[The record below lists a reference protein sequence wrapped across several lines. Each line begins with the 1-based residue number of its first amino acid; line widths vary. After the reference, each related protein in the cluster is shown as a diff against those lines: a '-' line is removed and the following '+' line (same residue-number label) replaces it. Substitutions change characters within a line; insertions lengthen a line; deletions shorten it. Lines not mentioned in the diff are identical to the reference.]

1 MFKQYWN
8 RIEKLWSFR
17 STSAYLTHL
26 RKTGMRIGEGTE
38 VFARTTDI
46 LIDTTRPWLIEIG
59 RNVQLTAGVKILT
72 HGYDW
77 AVLKAKYGDIYGSAG
92 KVTIGDDCFIGMN
105 ALILIG
111 TTIGDRVIVGA
122 GSVVAGGTFPS
133 DCVIAGN
140 PARVICTLEAY
151 RAKRAAAQ
159 LAEAKQ
165 LVTEYQ
171 AVYGRAPDKSVLSEF
186 FWLFEERGPLQVP
199 AFESQMRNMRNYEA
213 SMERYLHTKPLF
225 NGYSAFLDYCFSD
238 KEEQNDA

>member
-1 MFKQYWN
+1 
-8 RIEKLWSFR
+8 
-17 STSAYLTHL
+17 
-26 RKTGMRIGEGTE
+26 
-38 VFARTTDI
+38 
-46 LIDTTRPWLIEIG
+46 
-59 RNVQLTAGVKILT
+59 
-72 HGYDW
+72 
-77 AVLKAKYGDIYGSAG
+77 
-92 KVTIGDDCFIGMN
+92 MN
-105 ALILIG
+105 ALILKG

-159 LAEAKQ
+159 LAEAKE

>member
-1 MFKQYWN
+1 MKNYGAFAALR
-8 RIEKLWSFR
+8 RIWLI
-17 STSAYLTHL
+17 L

-105 ALILIG
+105 ALILKG

-159 LAEAKQ
+159 LAEAKE

-186 FWLFEERGPLQVP
+186 FWVFEERGPLQVP

>member
-17 STSAYLTHL
+17 STSAYLAHL

-105 ALILIG
+105 ALILKG
-111 TTIGDRVIVGA
+111 TTIGDR
-122 GSVVAGGTFPS
+122 
-133 DCVIAGN
+133 VIAGN

>member
-17 STSAYLTHL
+17 STSAYLAHL

-105 ALILIG
+105 ALILKG

-213 SMERYLHTKPLF
+213 SME
-225 NGYSAFLDYCFSD
+225 
-238 KEEQNDA
+238 